1 MALTAAITPLMQ
13 TGEPL
18 RPSLAMALIRSR
30 PQAAL
35 VVQMQANR
43 PTLDHQPMECPPSM
57 DQVAPQ
63 VSTGT
68 LSPQTVAVT
77 HQPRLTVLAVDQQV
91 VTGQVCLTAQVVQV
105 YPVVSLHAGQARL
118 QWPAALY
125 SESLLGPRVV
135 ALVGM
140 LLVAM
145 EQGVMYK

>member
-1 MALTAAITPLMQ
+1 MVLTQ
-13 TGEPL
+13 TF
-18 RPSLAMALIRSR
+18 
-30 PQAAL
+30 
-35 VVQMQANR
+35 R
-43 PTLDHQPMECPPSM
+43 PTLYPHPMELLPSM

-77 HQPRLTVLAVDQQV
+77 RQPRLTVLAVDQQV
-91 VTGQVCLTAQVVQV
+91 VTGQVRLTAQVVQV